1 MNTIIHQKNQ
11 FSLEICPIPNLR
23 LGKYSKVGTS
33 CARKEVLKHVRD
45 VSKGQAP
52 AEGAAIG
59 LNWIKSCIKMVI
71 T

>member
-1 MNTIIHQKNQ
+1 M
-11 FSLEICPIPNLR
+11 
-23 LGKYSKVGTS
+23 GKIKDRNGMDVTVVEDIKKRWQEYSKVRTS
-33 CARKEVLKHVRD
+33 CDRKEVLKHVRD